1 MVPRGIR
8 SIGKVPEFEQ
18 CAKHAKCIRG
28 LFLECP
34 FDESDFRRISLL
46 PAESAAPCLGKPS
59 TREAFGV
66 QTAASVAK
74 KSVTINLIS

>member
-34 FDESDFRRISLL
+34 FDESDFRL
-46 PAESAAPCLGKPS
+46 PAESAAPCLGESSK
-59 TREAFGV
+59 REAFGV

>member
-34 FDESDFRRISLL
+34 FVESDFGKISLL
-46 PAESAAPCLGKPS
+46 PHNSKCWPISIVDVAAEKN
-59 TREAFGV
+59 
-66 QTAASVAK
+66 
-74 KSVTINLIS
+74 I